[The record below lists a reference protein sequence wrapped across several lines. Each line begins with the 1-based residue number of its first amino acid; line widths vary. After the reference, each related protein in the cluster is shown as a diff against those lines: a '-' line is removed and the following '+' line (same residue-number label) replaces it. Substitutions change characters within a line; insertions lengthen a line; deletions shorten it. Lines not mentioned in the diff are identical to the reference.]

1 MYVNIYLYH
10 IYSLYYQR
18 QLVSI
23 APQIAMAC
31 VFRQNLGC
39 EWRASK
45 DRHNERGKVM
55 KGKRNS
61 RSAAKALGHR
71 GSPQN
76 HAATC
81 PTDSVSVPYRHPR
94 TYTLGG

>member
-1 MYVNIYLYH
+1 MSTYIY
-10 IYSLYYQR
+10 IISIQR